1 MYIVLFAF
9 FYAAVALC
17 TATCFRAD
25 PNFSADPVS
34 DDFNPNDSDSLNLNE
49 FDLNEFDLNEF
60 DLNEFDLNYSG
71 WNDFGFK
78 K

>member
-49 FDLNEFDLNEF
+49 FDLNEFG
-60 DLNEFDLNYSG
+60 LNYSG